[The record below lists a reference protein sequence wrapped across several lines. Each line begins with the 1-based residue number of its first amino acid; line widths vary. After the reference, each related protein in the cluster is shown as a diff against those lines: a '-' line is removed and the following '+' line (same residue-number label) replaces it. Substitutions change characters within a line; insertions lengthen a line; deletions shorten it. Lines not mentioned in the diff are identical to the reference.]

1 MSFRKEKKFKLTKFE
16 FLNLKNHMLKK
27 GMIKLHNQRLVN
39 SLYYDNEYYD
49 MFQQSEEGTLPR
61 KKIRIRWYDLIS
73 RANIEKKISS
83 LEGRFKTSHKIHNNS
98 LHTLPKIINDD
109 IYGILTPSLLVSYNR
124 EYYSYDGNRLTFD
137 SKIRYRNFRQSSIFE
152 FKDYEQV
159 MEIKV
164 SLDTSDDYIESILPY
179 STSRFSKY
187 SRGILISQ
195 GHL

>member
-1 MSFRKEKKFKLTKFE
+1 MSFRKEKKYKLTKFE
-16 FLNLKNHMLKK
+16 FVNLKNHMLKK
-27 GMIKLHNQRLVN
+27 GMNKLYSKRPVN
-39 SLYYDNEYYD
+39 SLYYDSEHYD

-73 RANIEKKISS
+73 NASIEKKISS
-83 LEGRFKTSHKIHNNS
+83 LEGRYKTSLKINNS
-98 LHTLPKIINDD
+98 SFSTLPKTINDD
-109 IYGILTPSLLVSYNR
+109 TYGVLTPSLLVSYKR
-124 EYYSYDGNRLTFD
+124 EYYSYEGNRLTFD
-137 SKIRYRNFRQSSIFE
+137 SEIKYKNYRRSYILE

-164 SLDTSDDYIESILPY
+164 SLDTSDDYIETILPY

>member
-83 LEGRFKTSHKIHNNS
+83 LEGRFKTS
-98 LHTLPKIINDD
+98 
-109 IYGILTPSLLVSYNR
+109 
-124 EYYSYDGNRLTFD
+124 
-137 SKIRYRNFRQSSIFE
+137 
-152 FKDYEQV
+152 
-159 MEIKV
+159 
-164 SLDTSDDYIESILPY
+164 
-179 STSRFSKY
+179 
-187 SRGILISQ
+187 
-195 GHL
+195 